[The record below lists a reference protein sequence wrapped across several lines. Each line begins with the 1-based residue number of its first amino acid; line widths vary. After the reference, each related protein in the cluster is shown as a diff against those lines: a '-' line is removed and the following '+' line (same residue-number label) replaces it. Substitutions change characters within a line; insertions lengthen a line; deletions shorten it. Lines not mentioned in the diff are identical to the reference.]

1 MKKILL
7 PIYLNHHN
15 CDAIDYAVKFFKR
28 EVCEFYFLNTYNYNV
43 QGLNAIQ
50 LLQADEDWFERPQLE
65 SQKRLGRLIRKYSY
79 NSRNK
84 NHSFHAISECNGL
97 ISSIKKCIKE
107 VAINIVVV
115 ASKDKVDKGIN
126 LYCKNTS
133 LIIDEIRECPILIM
147 PTTTKQKRNAVFAL
161 VSDFKSEI
169 AEEEIVSWHEIVKI
183 SNGSLKI
190 VVSKSM
196 NEMTIQQISNQTKVC
211 HYLKTLTNSSVV
223 VDYLNTAS
231 DIKEFANTHSNH
243 IISLID
249 KKPDFLRRYGLGH
262 STITNLGPLST
273 SPLIALHQ

>member
-1 MKKILL
+1 MKKILI

-50 LLQADEDWFERPQLE
+50 LLQADEDWFERPKLE
-65 SQKRLGRLIRKYSY
+65 SQKRLGRLIKKYSY

-84 NHSFHAISECNGL
+84 NHSFNAISECTGL
-97 ISSIKKCIKE
+97 ISGMRKNITELGID
-107 VAINIVVV
+107 IVVV
-115 ASKDKVDKGIN
+115 SCKDKLNRDVN
-126 LYCKNTS
+126 MYCKNTS
-133 LIIDEIRECPILIM
+133 LIIDEIRACPILIM
-147 PTTTKQKRNAVFAL
+147 PTATKQKRNPVFAL

-169 AEEEIVSWHEIVKI
+169 SEEEIESWYEIVKL

-190 VVSKSM
+190 VVSNSM
-196 NEMTIQQISNQTKVC
+196 NEMTNQQISNQTKVC
-211 HYLKTLTNSSVV
+211 YYLRTLTNSSVV
-223 VDYLNTAS
+223 VDYLNTTS

-249 KKPDFLRRYGLGH
+249 KKPDFLRKYGLGH
-262 STITNLGPLST
+262 STITNLGPLSS

>member
-147 PTTTKQKRNAVFAL
+147 PTTTKQKRNPVFAL

-169 AEEEIVSWHEIVKI
+169 SEEEIESWYEIVKLL
-183 SNGSLKI
+183 NGTLKI
-190 VVSKSM
+190 VVSNSM
-196 NEMTIQQISNQTKVC
+196 NEMTNQQISNQTKVC
-211 HYLKTLTNSSVV
+211 YYLKTLTNSSLV